1 MSVACGSSEDILYF
15 GSVAALKTKP
25 DATQRYFGFL
35 KLPIAA
41 LIGRACS
48 SLVRNAS
55 LKSCL

>member
-15 GSVAALKTKP
+15 GRVAALKTKP
-25 DATQRYFGFL
+25 AARQRYFGFL

-48 SLVRNAS
+48 SLVHNTS
-55 LKSCL
+55 LKSCS